1 MLNNV
6 APRIMAVIQ
15 AIIVMTRIVASPVKG
30 ISAIG
35 MLPRT
40 CDNLISLVV
49 NRSTHLKSISCIR
62 GDKSQIMG
70 VYLKNNTRG
79 PADDEQVDLEHG
91 RIETRRIWVTSKLN
105 GYLEFPH
112 VGQAFMVERIVEYK
126 NGRHK
131 GWREYAYGITSLSA
145 EQADAEQL
153 LKDNRGHWSIESV
166 HYMLD
171 WNFDEDRS
179 RIRTG
184 HGPENMTRL
193 RRFAIGV
200 LKSKQKRYETVR
212 EQMLRLN
219 RMPRVV
225 LDYLKLTG
233 NTALHSA
240 TPTATPPR
248 L

>member
-1 MLNNV
+1 MLD
-6 APRIMAVIQ
+6 AVDIGGRTITADALHTQ
-15 AIIVMTRIVASPVKG
+15 RAFAEYVVGRDAHYHLTAKENQPTLLDDVRLWFESPG
-30 ISAIG
+30 E
-35 MLPRT
+35 
-40 CDNLISLVV
+40 
-49 NRSTHLKSISCIR
+49 
-62 GDKSQIMG
+62 
-70 VYLKNNTRG
+70 
-79 PADDEQVDLEHG
+79 ADHEQTDLGHG

-105 GYLEFPH
+105 EYLEFPH
-112 VGQAFMVERIVEYK
+112 VGQAFMVERTVEYK
-126 NGRHK
+126 NKRRK

-145 EQADAEQL
+145 EQADAEQV

-171 WNFDEDRS
+171 WDFDEDRS

-193 RRFAIGV
+193 RRFAIGL
-200 LKSKQKRYETVR
+200 LKSKQKKYETVR

-233 NTALHSA
+233 NTVRRGAIAPAPSPGL
-240 TPTATPPR
+240 
-248 L
+248 

>member
-1 MLNNV
+1 MNGSDEQKRTNEIKTV
-6 APRIMAVIQ
+6 APMLDAFDIAGRTITADALHTQRAFAEYLVRRGAHYHLTAKENQPTLLDDVRLWFESPGQ
-15 AIIVMTRIVASPVKG
+15 A
-30 ISAIG
+30 
-35 MLPRT
+35 
-40 CDNLISLVV
+40 D
-49 NRSTHLKSISCIR
+49 HE
-62 GDKSQIMG
+62 QI
-70 VYLKNNTRG
+70 
-79 PADDEQVDLEHG
+79 DLEHG
-91 RIETRRIWVTSKLN
+91 RIETRRIWVTSELN

-112 VGQAFMVERIVEYK
+112 VGQAFMVERTVEYK

-131 GWREYAYGITSLSA
+131 GWRECAYGITSLSA

-171 WNFDEDRS
+171 WDFDEDRS

-193 RRFAIGV
+193 RRFAIGL
-200 LKSKQKRYETVR
+200 LKSKQKRYETVC

-233 NTALHSA
+233 NTALRSA
-240 TPTATPPR
+240 APTATPPR